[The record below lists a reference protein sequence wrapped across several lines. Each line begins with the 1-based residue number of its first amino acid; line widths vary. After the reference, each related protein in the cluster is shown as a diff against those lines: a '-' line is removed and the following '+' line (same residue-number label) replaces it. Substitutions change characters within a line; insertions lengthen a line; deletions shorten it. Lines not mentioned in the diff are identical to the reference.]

1 MLTAS
6 HIFIRWDIAFLKDA
20 DSRRPCHAHGR
31 EARCC
36 PRLRGGIIHVTI
48 IRVHGKCTPLAT
60 AGVATTRKGWA
71 DYDLHDRK
79 ALPANRTKLS
89 ESYGTFWLVGTG
101 SPISLIS
108 SCWANLWTSLG
119 QPVFWACERRSE
131 SWGRLRTIG
140 CHRSFRVLAQVMWM
154 TWFLQADFEDA
165 RKSQPQTLTGE
176 QPPVCAGFKTLHAPG
191 PNDLLI
197 HV

>member
-48 IRVHGKCTPLAT
+48 IRVHGTFTPLAT

-108 SCWANLWTSLG
+108 SCWAKSLNISW
-119 QPVFWACERRSE
+119 PACLLGMWKKIWKLGLLKNHWLPPEFQGSRPSHVNDLVLASRLCRRSQI
-131 SWGRLRTIG
+131 ST
-140 CHRSFRVLAQVMWM
+140 S
-154 TWFLQADFEDA
+154 DA
-165 RKSQPQTLTGE
+165 NWRAA
-176 QPPVCAGFKTLHAPG
+176 AGMCR
-191 PNDLLI
+191 I
-197 HV
+197 